1 MTQCSCYTK
10 VWRGLAC
17 FVCQVYQYLEVEQ
30 CEFHASFL
38 WDSERFKISNVK
50 RENMKKIKLFIASSL
65 DGYIARSDG
74 ALDWLPDFLKPSKNR
89 HGYDELMDAIDTI
102 IMGSKTYHEIIE
114 SNFDWPYKTKTTYV
128 ISHRNTNLN
137 ENDNV
142 NHDLIDE
149 MQICYVPA
157 ILGEG
162 ISLFPNKPKESKWE
176 IVKTQ
181 IYDSGMLKVD
191 YQKQNK

>member
-1 MTQCSCYTK
+1 
-10 VWRGLAC
+10 
-17 FVCQVYQYLEVEQ
+17 
-30 CEFHASFL
+30 
-38 WDSERFKISNVK
+38 
-50 RENMKKIKLFIASSL
+50 MKKIKLFIASSL

-89 HGYDELMDAIDTI
+89 HGYNELMDAIDTI

-114 SNFDWPYKTKTTYV
+114 SNFDWPYKTKSTYV

-142 NHDLIDE
+142 NFITENITENIEKLKRESKSDIWLVGGGQVMTLLLNHDLIDE

-191 YQKQNK
+191 YQKINKMVG